1 MASNKNALI
10 RYKTIDQ
17 CLRNTMKRW
26 TLNDL
31 IDACSDALYEYEGK
45 DVYVSKRTIQLDI
58 QLMRSDKLGYNAPI
72 EVYERKYYRYAEE
85 SYSIMNIPVT
95 DNDVKIINESIQV
108 LRQFKD
114 FSLFK
119 EMDGVLQRLEDS
131 VYASQKTNRPI
142 IHLDKNEQLKGLE
155 YIDPIYKAIQNK
167 KVITVTYQSFK
178 AHKASDMTVHP
189 QLLKEYNNRW
199 FLLATHKKKFITLAL
214 DRISNILFNDKME
227 YNDLAIDGDAYY
239 KEVIGATVADTRA
252 QRIQFWIDKKNAPYV
267 ITKPF
272 HKSQRLIKHTEDGV
286 IFNILVQVNYE
297 LERMI
302 LGFGDAIE
310 IQKPEK
316 LRNRMITKLQNS
328 VSRYS
333 SKTTS

>member
-1 MASNKNALI
+1 
-10 RYKTIDQ
+10 
-17 CLRNTMKRW
+17 
-26 TLNDL
+26 
-31 IDACSDALYEYEGK
+31 
-45 DVYVSKRTIQLDI
+45 
-58 QLMRSDKLGYNAPI
+58 
-72 EVYERKYYRYAEE
+72 
-85 SYSIMNIPVT
+85 
-95 DNDVKIINESIQV
+95 VKIINESIQV

-131 VYASQKTNRPI
+131 VYASQKTNKPI

-167 KVITVTYQSFK
+167 KVIRITYQSFK

-199 FLLATHKKKFITLAL
+199 FLLATHKKQYITLAL
-214 DRISNILFNDKME
+214 DRISSIVTDENTE
-227 YNDLAIDGDAYY
+227 YKDLQIDGDVYY
-239 KEVIGATVADTRA
+239 KDVIGATVANTRP

-272 HKSQRLIKHTEDGV
+272 HHTQRLIKRTNDGV
-286 IFNILVQVNYE
+286 VFNILVQVNYE

-316 LRNRMITKLQNS
+316 LRKRMIDKLHRS
-328 VSRYS
+328 IEIYS
-333 SKTTS
+333 

>member
-26 TLNDL
+26 TLDDL
-31 IDACSDALYEYEGK
+31 IATCSDALYEYEGK

-72 EVYERKYYRYAEE
+72 EVYERKYYRYAKKG
-85 SYSIMNIPVT
+85 YSIMNIPVT
-95 DNDVKIINESIQV
+95 DTDVKIMNEAIQM

-131 VYASQKTNRPI
+131 VYASQKTNRAI

-155 YIDPIYKAIQNK
+155 YIDPIYKAIQTKNVLK
-167 KVITVTYQSFK
+167 ITYQSFK
-178 AHKASDMTVHP
+178 AHKANDMSVHP

-199 FLLATHKKKFITLAL
+199 FLLATYKQKYLTLAL
-214 DRISNILFNDKME
+214 DRISSVADEINTPYD
-227 YNDLAIDGDAYY
+227 DLEVDGDAYY
-239 KEVIGATVADTRA
+239 KNVIGVTVSNTRA
-252 QRIQFWIDKKNAPYV
+252 ERIQFWVDKKNAPYV

-272 HKSQRLIKHTEDGV
+272 HKSQRLIKHTDDGV
-286 IFNILVQVNYE
+286 IFNILVQNNFE

-310 IQKPEK
+310 VQKPER
-316 LRNRMITKLQNS
+316 LRRRMIEKLQRSINN
-328 VSRYS
+328 YN
-333 SKTTS
+333 TT